1 MLATLDW
8 LKKLFKSLSNISLL
22 ISKLSKN
29 SSTFPVTV
37 SKNNF
42 HIYVCNT
49 CYQLFHHLFDTYLL
63 TLSMLGYLT
72 NQKGWREG
80 GFPSQTLFCLTI
92 HSPVR
97 NVKYCFTK
105 IFVAITVSI
114 FCYSH
119 FKLSKAVILEWIR
132 RRFIEN
138 LDIFTQSF
146 PPILILE

>member
-63 TLSMLGYLT
+63 TLSMLGYLISR
-72 NQKGWREG
+72 NELVLDVMDQNKKAQP
-80 GFPSQTLFCLTI
+80 PSKLYPSKFDEKL
-92 HSPVR
+92 
-97 NVKYCFTK
+97 K
-105 IFVAITVSI
+105 IRFAEI
-114 FCYSH
+114 
-119 FKLSKAVILEWIR
+119 
-132 RRFIEN
+132 RRFIQKWSTKIKTRN
-138 LDIFTQSF
+138 LGCSVFF
-146 PPILILE
+146 AKGP